1 MSAID
6 WSPGPLL
13 RSLKSL
19 GATIDM
25 ERIMHGVYRL
35 RVRYHQKG
43 AGICAC
49 RCHLGTKIAH
59 SSPCCGPG
67 SRERPP
73 GAQDLP
79 YEVIRE
85 TPREAAERWKGKSKM
100 LASSE
105 EFVRLVLEAW
115 PAPP

>member
-6 WSPGPLL
+6 WIPGPLL
-13 RSLKSL
+13 GSLKSL

-25 ERIMHGVYRL
+25 ERVMNGVYRL

-67 SRERPP
+67 SREPTLRAPKTFRHE
-73 GAQDLP
+73 L
-79 YEVIRE
+79 IRE
-85 TPREAAERWKGKSKM
+85 TPQEAAEGMEREIEDAGII
-100 LASSE
+100 
-105 EFVRLVLEAW
+105 
-115 PAPP
+115 

>member
-13 RSLKSL
+13 GSLKSL
-19 GATIDM
+19 GATIEM
-25 ERIMHGVYRL
+25 ERVMNGVYRL

-49 RCHLGTKIAH
+49 RCHYGAKIAH
-59 SSPCCGPG
+59 SSPCCGSG
-67 SRERPP
+67 SREPALRAPKTF
-73 GAQDLP
+73 L

-85 TPREAAERWKGKSKM
+85 TPQEAAEEMERKIEDAG
-100 LASSE
+100 LI
-105 EFVRLVLEAW
+105 
-115 PAPP
+115 